1 MTGVQTCA
9 LPISAT
15 EDYAIAADFCNFDQ
29 NNGSLTHN
37 CIYRLEAVE
46 TGNNTGVFEG
56 TVEYMMLNNSTTG
69 GAVSGE
75 HDGNDHEVEGH
86 LGSVSGDALVVVLMD
101 SGSGTDAVRVV
112 YNDTDALQVATKRG
126 AQLAT
131 VTHTGTVDLDAGTYG
146 ADDMATIT
154 IVDMDLNQ
162 DSSVRD
168 TYQNSS
174 TTFGVT
180 ITKSGSTVST
190 EPFSGTMTIIETTSD
205 SGIFV
210 GTFKVPD
217 RKGSDMEL
225 TYYES
230 KDAGG
235 SAVQYFDT
243 ATIQSNS
250 GSIALDRSVYPV
262 PFLAADLR
270 EGNNDTTGQD
280 EAGAVVIWI
289 TVTDVDFT
297 GDTLTTTTSGKAGS
311 ILVKL
316 IQGTTTSTIAT
327 AGSATANSASGSTIE
342 ELGPLS
348 EVEMGTSVYEVSM
361 NLQVAQNSVADR
373 SEERRVGK
381 ECRSRWSP
389 YH

>member
-1 MTGVQTCA
+1 MLT
-9 LPISAT
+9 AT

-37 CIYRLEAVE
+37 CIYRLEATE
-46 TGNNTGVFEG
+46 TGDNTGVFEG

-69 GAVSGE
+69 GAISGE

-86 LGSVSGDALVVVLMD
+86 LGGTSGDALVVVLMD

-126 AQLAT
+126 AQLDT
-131 VTHTGTVDLDAGTYG
+131 VTHTGTVDLDAGSYG
-146 ADDMATIT
+146 AGDMATIT

-190 EPFSGTMTIIETTSD
+190 EPFSGTMTIIETTAD

-210 GTFKVPD
+210 GTFAVPD

-235 SAVQYFDT
+235 SAVNYFDT

-262 PFLAADLR
+262 PFIADDLR
-270 EGNNDTTGQD
+270 EGNNAKQD
-280 EAGAVVIWI
+280 NLKQA
-289 TVTDVDFT
+289 
-297 GDTLTTTTSGKAGS
+297 
-311 ILVKL
+311 KL
-316 IQGTTTSTIAT
+316 
-327 AGSATANSASGSTIE
+327 
-342 ELGPLS
+342 
-348 EVEMGTSVYEVSM
+348 
-361 NLQVAQNSVADR
+361 
-373 SEERRVGK
+373 
-381 ECRSRWSP
+381 
-389 YH
+389 